1 MKPILGNPPYMP
13 NRLLAIDIGN
23 TTAQVG
29 GFDGNRI
36 VFSFR
41 FASTHTR
48 TVDEAA
54 LLLKQV
60 IADAGMSVKQLDG
73 AIVCSVVPVL
83 TPVVSAAVE
92 QICGKSPLLVTHH
105 SKLNVRLD
113 VHTPEQVGAD
123 RIANAEGFWVE
134 HKCAGI
140 VVDFGTA
147 TTFDVISSD
156 GAYLGGAI
164 APGIETSA
172 ERLSLKGAQ
181 LFKVALSEPA
191 SPIGKNTEEAL
202 RSGLYYGAIGAV
214 DETVRRIAAAM
225 DGSPKVI
232 ATGGLAPLI
241 AHGSKTIQAVDEMLT
256 LKGLLSI
263 YRNS

>member
-1 MKPILGNPPYMP
+1 MP
-13 NRLLAIDIGN
+13 KLLTIDIGN
-23 TTAQVG
+23 TTAHVG
-29 GFDGNRI
+29 GFDGDRL

-48 TVDEAA
+48 TPDEAA

-60 IADAGMSVKQLDG
+60 LADAGMAAGQLEG
-73 AIVCSVVPVL
+73 AVICSVVPVL
-83 TPVVSAAVE
+83 TPVVAAAVE
-92 QICGKSPLLVTHH
+92 KIAGRTPLQVTHRSRLH
-105 SKLNVRLD
+105 VRLD

-134 HKCAGI
+134 HRCAGI

-147 TTFDVISSD
+147 TTFDVISAD
-156 GAYLGGAI
+156 GAYQGGAI

-225 DGSPKVI
+225 GGTPKVI

-241 AHGSKTIQAVDEMLT
+241 AQGSKTIQAIDEVLT

-263 YRNS
+263 FRSGN

>member
-1 MKPILGNPPYMP
+1 MP
-13 NRLLAIDIGN
+13 VKLLTIDIGN
-23 TTAQVG
+23 TTAHVG
-29 GFDGNRI
+29 GFDGDKI

-48 TVDEAA
+48 TSDEAA

-60 IADAGMSVKQLDG
+60 IADAGMSATQLDG
-73 AIVCSVVPVL
+73 AIICSVVPVL
-83 TPVVSAAVE
+83 TPVISAAVE
-92 QICGKSPLLVTHH
+92 HICGKAPLQVTHR
-105 SKLNVRLD
+105 SKLNVKID
-113 VHTPEQVGAD
+113 VHAPEQVGAD

-134 HKCAGI
+134 HKCEGI

-147 TTFDVISSD
+147 TTFDVISAH

-172 ERLSLKGAQ
+172 ELLSLKGSQ
-181 LFKVALSEPA
+181 LFKVALAEPA
-191 SPIGKNTEEAL
+191 SAIGKSTEEAL

-214 DETVRRIAAAM
+214 DETVRRIAAEL
-225 DGSPKVI
+225 GGTPKVV

-241 AHGSKTIQAVDEMLT
+241 SHGSKTIQAVDEILT

-263 YRNS
+263 YRGAV

>member
-1 MKPILGNPPYMP
+1 MSK
-13 NRLLAIDIGN
+13 LLTIDIGN
-23 TTAQVG
+23 TTAHVG
-29 GFDGNRI
+29 GFDGDRL

-48 TVDEAA
+48 TPDEAA

-60 IADAGMSVKQLDG
+60 LADAGMAAGQLDG
-73 AIVCSVVPVL
+73 AVICSVVPVL
-83 TPVVSAAVE
+83 TPVVAVAVE
-92 QICGKSPLLVTHH
+92 KIAGKTPLQVTHRSRLH
-105 SKLNVRLD
+105 VRLD

-134 HKCAGI
+134 HRCAGI

-147 TTFDVISSD
+147 TTFDVISAD
-156 GAYLGGAI
+156 GAYQGGAI

-181 LFKVALSEPA
+181 LFKVALAEPA

-225 DGSPKVI
+225 GGAPKVI

-241 AHGSKTIQAVDEMLT
+241 AQGSKTIQAIDEVLT
-256 LKGLLSI
+256 LKGLVSI
-263 YRNS
+263 FRSSN

>member
-1 MKPILGNPPYMP
+1 MYTDFMP
-13 NRLLAIDIGN
+13 KLLTIDIGN
-23 TTAQVG
+23 TTAHVG
-29 GFDGNRI
+29 GFDGDKI

-48 TVDEAA
+48 TIDEAA

-60 IADAGMSVKQLDG
+60 IADAGLNAKQLDG
-73 AIVCSVVPVL
+73 AVVCSVVPVL

-92 QICGKSPLLVTHH
+92 QICGKAPLQVTHR
-105 SKLNVRLD
+105 SKLNVTLD
-113 VHTPEQVGAD
+113 VHVPEQVGAD

-147 TTFDVISSD
+147 TTFDVISAE

-191 SPIGKNTEEAL
+191 TAIGKSTEEAL

-214 DETVRRIAAAM
+214 DETVRRIASEMGGA
-225 DGSPKVI
+225 PKVI

-241 AHGSKTIQAVDEMLT
+241 SHGSKTIQAVDEILT

-263 YRNS
+263 YRSHK

>member
-1 MKPILGNPPYMP
+1 MP
-13 NRLLAIDIGN
+13 KLLTIDIGN
-23 TTAQVG
+23 TTAHVG
-29 GFDGNRI
+29 GFDGQRI

-48 TVDEAA
+48 TSDEAA

-60 IADAGMSVKQLDG
+60 IADAGMSVRDLDG

-83 TPVVSAAVE
+83 TPVVSAAVA
-92 QICGKSPLLVTHH
+92 QISGKVPVLVTHR
-105 SKLNVRLD
+105 SKLTVTLD
-113 VHTPEQVGAD
+113 VPSPEQVGAD

-147 TTFDVISSD
+147 TTFDVISAS
-156 GAYLGGAI
+156 GAYMGGAI

-181 LFKVALSEPA
+181 LFKVAISEPA
-191 SPIGKNTEEAL
+191 SPIGRTTEEAL
-202 RSGLYYGAIGAV
+202 RAGLYYGALGAV
-214 DETVRRIAAAM
+214 DETVRRIAEAM
-225 DGSPKVI
+225 GGSPKVI

-241 AHGSKTIQAVDEMLT
+241 SHGSRTIQSVDEVLT

-263 YRNS
+263 YRNWG